1 MPAYRPHILSPFVCP
16 AKILVV
22 MVKLILPAGFYR
34 ETEGSELIEE
44 ACNKPWQRKNSRGGA
59 S

>member
-1 MPAYRPHILSPFVCP
+1 
-16 AKILVV
+16 